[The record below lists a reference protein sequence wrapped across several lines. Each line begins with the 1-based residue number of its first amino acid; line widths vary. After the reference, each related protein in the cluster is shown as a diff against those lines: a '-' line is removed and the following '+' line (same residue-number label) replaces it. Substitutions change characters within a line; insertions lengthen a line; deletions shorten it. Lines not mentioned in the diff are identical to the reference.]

1 MRYSI
6 PAAIAALIVLC
17 AAPAA
22 GQEASEI
29 DRGLYLSVHA
39 LGANATAKND
49 PTVTEYQMD
58 YGYGGIAA
66 IGYAAANPGY
76 GVNFRFEIEA
86 SYRMY
91 ELSAISDASTLIC
104 GGVTFCLASGN
115 YNIASAMANMYFDF
129 STGSPILPSVG
140 FGYGRSRHYFDDWVI
155 NGVPVPD
162 SNVDADIF
170 QVMAGF
176 GYKLSPGLILDTEY
190 RYVQPNNRNLS
201 GFFSNELTIGLRL
214 IL

>member
-1 MRYSI
+1 MRYTI
-6 PAAIAALIVLC
+6 PAAIAVSFVVC

-22 GQEASEI
+22 GQEASEL
-29 DRGLYLSVHA
+29 DRGLYLSLHA
-39 LGANATAKND
+39 LGSNATAKNG
-49 PTVTEYQMD
+49 PTQTEYQMD

-86 SYRMY
+86 SYRTY
-91 ELSAISDASTLIC
+91 DVSEVSDPSTLIC
-104 GGVTFCLASGN
+104 GGVTFCLATGN
-115 YNIASAMANMYFDF
+115 FNIMAGMANVYFDF
-129 STGSPILPSVG
+129 NTGSPILPSVG
-140 FGYGRSRHYFDDWVI
+140 IGYGRARFNFDDWVI
-155 NGVPVPD
+155 NGVPLTNSRLD
-162 SNVDADIF
+162 GDIF

-190 RYVQPNNRNLS
+190 RYVQPNSPNIS
-201 GFFSNELTIGLRL
+201 GFFSNELTIGVRL